1 MPQMLE
7 ARGYGFKPNGDSEV
21 DPIRDSFVV
30 GALLSRL
37 RSGAGVPLGGMRIE
51 SLWLAW
57 LCRWRLAV
65 VVDGYGCGSQMPGRI
80 LQGAYGGFCSDAV
93 SCYLY
98 FYKWCLLIQ
107 KRRLKFAFPVS
118 FSHL

>member
-7 ARGYGFKPNGDSEV
+7 VRGYGFKPNGDSEV

-65 VVDGYGCGSQMPGRI
+65 VVGWVRLWKPDAGTDLAGCTRWLLFRRG
-80 LQGAYGGFCSDAV
+80 L
-93 SCYLY
+93 L
-98 FYKWCLLIQ
+98 LLIF
-107 KRRLKFAFPVS
+107 L
-118 FSHL
+118 